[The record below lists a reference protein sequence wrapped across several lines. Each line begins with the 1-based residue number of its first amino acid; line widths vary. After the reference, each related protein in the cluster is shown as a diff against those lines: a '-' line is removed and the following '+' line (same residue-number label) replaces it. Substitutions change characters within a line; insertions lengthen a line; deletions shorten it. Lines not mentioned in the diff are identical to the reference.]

1 MPPIESTSPT
11 FDTLA
16 IVGVG
21 LMGGSLA
28 LAAKQSGLAKRVIG
42 LGRTQSKLD
51 SAVEL
56 GILDAG
62 TTSVAELAEAQFIVV
77 CTPVDR
83 IVADVQ
89 SVMNVVGQHAVV
101 TDVGSVKQ
109 PVCDVLGT
117 QFPRQFVG
125 SHPLAGSE
133 KGGFQHSEADLY
145 RGRRCVV
152 TPMLDTSEQTTE
164 IVEQFWTTLGMDV
177 QRMSADEHDRILAV
191 TSHLPHVAAAA
202 LASLLTEH
210 EAPFAATGF
219 RDTTRVAHGEP
230 DLWTAILQQNSGHVH
245 QEIGRLIDELAQYK
259 QALETNDAESLRAL
273 LESGC
278 AGRRLFESVFKNGRN
293 AWTS

>member
-1 MPPIESTSPT
+1 MPSIESNPLT

-28 LAAKQSGLAKRVIG
+28 LAAKQRGLAKQVIG

-56 GILDAG
+56 GLLDAG
-62 TTSVAELAEAQFIVV
+62 TTSVAELADAQFIVV

-89 SVMNVVGQHAVV
+89 NVMNVVGDHAVV

-109 PVCDVLGT
+109 PICDVLGT
-117 QFPRQFVG
+117 QFPERFVG

-133 KGGFQHSEADLY
+133 KGGFQHSEAELY
-145 RGRRCVV
+145 CGRRCVV
-152 TPMLDTSEQTTE
+152 TPLSDTPEQATR

-177 QRMSADEHDRILAV
+177 QRMAAEEHDRILAV
-191 TSHLPHVAAAA
+191 TSHLPHVVAAA

-219 RDTTRVAHGEP
+219 RDTTRVAHGEA

-245 QEIGRLIDELAQYK
+245 QELGRLINELAQYK
-259 QALETNDAESLRAL
+259 RALETNDAESLRAL